1 MIFIKILYMLLKW
14 FNHVSNCTP
23 ISVHVKKMLNAEVK
37 KKNFSEREPKL
48 SSIGK
53 CGY

>member
-1 MIFIKILYMLLKW
+1 
-14 FNHVSNCTP
+14 
-23 ISVHVKKMLNAEVK
+23 MLNAEVK